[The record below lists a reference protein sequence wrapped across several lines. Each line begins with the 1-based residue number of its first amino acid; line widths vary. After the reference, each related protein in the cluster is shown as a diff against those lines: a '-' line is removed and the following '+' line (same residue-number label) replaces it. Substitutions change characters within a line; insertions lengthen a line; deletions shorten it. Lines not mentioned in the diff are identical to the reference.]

1 MTKRNKRK
9 EKKGRKKNKKR
20 KRNKENG
27 TSPYHAGDF
36 GSTSFMHKG
45 QLQQRRGE
53 TRNKEREK
61 KMKKMNERIFLLLV
75 DVKPLVDALGVE
87 VVLARKAL
95 QLASFLVLAETNGTN
110 SVLLFH

>member
-1 MTKRNKRK
+1 MDDKGTKGKKKKDERRTRKGKETKRTAPPPITLETLDQHLSCTRGSCNKDEVRR
-9 EKKGRKKNKKR
+9 EIKK
-20 KRNKENG
+20 
-27 TSPYHAGDF
+27 
-36 GSTSFMHKG
+36 
-45 QLQQRRGE
+45 
-53 TRNKEREK
+53 EK